1 LRGKAGTPVKIHG
14 NHFVGTTA
22 VAFNGVRAMFKVL
35 NTGNILATVPQGA
48 TTGPISVTNPG
59 GTTASKGNFT
69 VE

>member
-1 LRGKAGTPVKIHG
+1 
-14 NHFVGTTA
+14 VGTTA

-35 NTGNILATVPQGA
+35 NTGNILATVPRGA
-48 TTGPISVTNPG
+48 TTDPISITNSG